1 MFSKGGL
8 IPEPSSS
15 RSPWWPIGGSH
26 ASERTWLSLV
36 GGWQLRGPGVSLP
49 LNLISPCCKVL
60 IAVNYGHHEVCS
72 KQKHCVMVL
81 EPHCR
86 SKELGVINWKR
97 QIWPSHFKLAGS
109 SALGLFCHSKS
120 RLGHRADPPLHGG
133 QERDAERSGAPN
145 ISFQDIPQRPKLF
158 PLDLPP
164 RAIFQ

>member
-1 MFSKGGL
+1 MGNILQMFSKGGL

-36 GGWQLRGPGVSLP
+36 GGWQLRGLGVSLPFLP

-86 SKELGVINWKR
+86 SKALGVINWKR
-97 QIWPSHFKLAGS
+97 QIWASHFKLAGS
-109 SALGLFCHSKS
+109 SALGFATANHGWDTGLILPFMVARKEMQKGVELLIFPS
-120 RLGHRADPPLHGG
+120 RTYT
-133 QERDAERSGAPN
+133 
-145 ISFQDIPQRPKLF
+145 K
-158 PLDLPP
+158 DLNYSH
-164 RAIFQ
+164 